1 MPVLTQPGLELAHYV
16 SMHRKSYV
24 RVSRSARVLPPA
36 AATICFGTDAGIRL
50 DPTVCHLHPDECCR
64 YATLLHNIAWGWIVT
79 SFLTLISLLA
89 VANLVRWSQHR
100 MELLAAIADEQA
112 SYLQRVDIGL
122 LSVGCLFGMLGMIVF

>member
-1 MPVLTQPGLELAHYV
+1 M
-16 SMHRKSYV
+16 
-24 RVSRSARVLPPA
+24 
-36 AATICFGTDAGIRL
+36 
-50 DPTVCHLHPDECCR
+50 
-64 YATLLHNIAWGWIVT
+64 T